1 MIRLFFLVLGL
12 LSPQLWGQSRNEE
25 PNASASFHGGVG
37 NPIPNV
43 ELPKQVVAA
52 EGELTL
58 YADFSQTS
66 EKANLL
72 FLVNRSEAS
81 VTFESQDGDIYI
93 KLEHELPD
101 GRWQRAQAHQSS
113 WCGNSYG
120 VRVLPPGQHF
130 KLSGYRAQKGHSAR
144 VRYACYGSV
153 EVISNTG
160 KGLYAPADVEAAN
173 KDGITWRGTPQELYR
188 HLDLDTL
195 NSDHPDEVFRQ
206 ELGIAS
212 LELLR
217 VLGGPGTQSPK
228 RKAEEW
234 VARQSA
240 KQSLTDDESKA
251 LASIKAVLARP
262 WMEEM
267 DWERL
272 LNHCFQALI
281 KPPSEPSIFGSPE
294 SIPHLLWQAMAALA
308 EPARTGYALPK
319 PVSNASLKPV
329 LEMAANRL
337 MTAPEAEQEAML
349 RILTAQAPLA
359 DECLGDAI
367 FESYLAS
374 SNKAVV
380 RAGAQALSRRSRWQK
395 LVEQAWK
402 LSSDSQIIVLNAL
415 LRAEEAENRRGMDG
429 HGGLRDPDRETDE
442 GLFWKHCLRTCP
454 VQCAV
459 IWQQLSTRSAYLPYL
474 PYLKQQL
481 LPVIKAKA
489 DERDQKTDEFEMKS
503 DDSIGIILSLLA
515 PPADNFKLLEEGI
528 SQADLITQ
536 LNRLLKHPG
545 YVKQRGF
552 NHSGGSSVEYER
564 RHFLIRDEASQALK
578 RLQQSVPENL
588 VTERIVTPT
597 QTSPNAGQRGNDPF
611 R

>member
-1 MIRLFFLVLGL
+1 MMRLLFLVLGL
-12 LSPQLWGQSRNEE
+12 LSPQLWGQSGNEE
-25 PNASASFHGGVG
+25 PNASAAFHDGVG

-66 EKANLL
+66 EKANFL
-72 FLVNRSEAS
+72 FLVNRSGTS

-113 WCGNSYG
+113 SCGNSYG
-120 VRVLPPGQHF
+120 VRTLPPGQHF

-160 KGLYAPADVEAAN
+160 KGLYAPADVEAAD
-173 KDGITWRGTPQELYR
+173 KDGITWRGTPQELYH
-188 HLDLDTL
+188 HLPLDTL
-195 NSDHPDEVFRQ
+195 SSDHPDEVFRQ

-217 VLGGPGTQSPK
+217 VLGGPGTRSPK

-234 VARQSA
+234 VARLSA

-262 WMEEM
+262 WIEDM

-281 KPPSEPSIFGSPE
+281 KPSSEPSIFGSPE
-294 SIPHLLWQAMAALA
+294 SIPHLLWQALAALA

-329 LEMAANRL
+329 LEMAANRV
-337 MTAPEAEQEAML
+337 MTAPETEQEAML
-349 RILTAQAPLA
+349 RILTAQGPLA
-359 DECLGDAI
+359 DECLEDAV

-380 RAGAQALSRRSRWQK
+380 RVGAQALSRRSHWQK
-395 LVEQAWK
+395 LVEQGWK
-402 LSSDSQIIVLNAL
+402 LASDSQIIVLNAL
-415 LRAEEAENRRGMDG
+415 LRADEAENRSGMDG
-429 HGGLRDPDRETDE
+429 HGGLRYPDLETDE
-442 GLFWKHCLRTCP
+442 GLFWKHCLRTRP
-454 VQCAV
+454 EECAE
-459 IWQQLSTRSAYLPYL
+459 IWQQLYLISSHLPYL

-481 LPVIKAKA
+481 LPVIQAKA
-489 DERDQKTDEFEMKS
+489 DEGDQKPDEFEMKS
-503 DDSIGIILSLLA
+503 DDSIGIILRLLA
-515 PPADNFKLLEEGI
+515 PPTDNFKLPEEGI
-528 SQADLITQ
+528 GQTDLITQ

-545 YVKQRGF
+545 YIRQRGF

-578 RLQQSVPENL
+578 RLQQPVPENL
-588 VTERIVTPT
+588 VTERNVTPT
-597 QTSPNAGQRGNDPF
+597 QASPNAGQRGNDPF